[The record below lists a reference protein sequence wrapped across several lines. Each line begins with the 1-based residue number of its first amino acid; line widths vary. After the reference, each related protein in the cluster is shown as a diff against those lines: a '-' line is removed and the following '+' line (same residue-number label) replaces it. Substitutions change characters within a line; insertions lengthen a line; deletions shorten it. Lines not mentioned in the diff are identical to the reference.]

1 MNCQSINLIY
11 DFIYIVPAALIAIMM
26 HELAHGYVSYILGDP
41 TPKRQGRLS
50 LNPAKHLD
58 VVGTICLILFRVGW
72 AKPVVINPDYYK
84 NKRLGMF
91 LVALAGP
98 LINFILAFVS
108 IIVVAL
114 IWKYVVNYTIVINII
129 LNFLINL
136 AIINIGLGVFNLIPI
151 PPLDGSKIL
160 GSFLKGKAYDIYMQ
174 IQEYG
179 FIILFVILALSSM
192 RSGGVSIISE
202 AVYQIFYFFVE
213 LIGKMFG
220 LATSLF

>member
-1 MNCQSINLIY
+1 MSCQALNSFVDY
-11 DFIYIVPAALIAIMM
+11 IYIIPAALIAIMM
-26 HELAHGYVSYILGDP
+26 HELAHGYVSYLLGDP

-58 VVGTICLILFRVGW
+58 AVGTLCLILFRVGW

-98 LINFILAFVS
+98 LTNFILAFIS
-108 IIVVAL
+108 IIIVA
-114 IWKYVVNYTIVINII
+114 IFWKYTTNYTIFINVI

-160 GSFLKGKAYDIYMQ
+160 GSFLKGKAYEIYMQ
-174 IQEYG
+174 IQQYG
-179 FIILFVILALSSM
+179 FIILFIILALSSM

-202 AVYQIFYFFVE
+202 AVYNIFYFIVE
-213 LIGKMFG
+213 IVEKLFG
-220 LATSLF
+220 L